1 MQRKTLYATDGETI
15 EVSNQ
20 WAAETQKRDTTVSS
34 SSWEYT
40 GSGSLAGAAL
50 SGTSAT
56 VRLTPGSCGT
66 LVNTATLANGE
77 TLIATR
83 CVVFDSLPAASVTA

>member
-20 WAAETQKRDTTVSS
+20 WAAEAQKRGTTVSTS
-34 SSWEYT
+34 TWEYT

-56 VRLTPGSCGT
+56 VRLTPASCGT

-77 TLIATR
+77 VLIASR
-83 CVVFDSLPAASVTA
+83 AIVMDGQPPRDYQ